1 MNISETHLAKL
12 RAFGYT
18 ESEARFLYIA
28 ATHSGYFTVRQFL
41 EFASAKSGK
50 RSACFVEKLI
60 ALGHASAQ
68 RYSRKS
74 LVYHTRSRRFF
85 AAIGKDYLRH
95 RREHE
100 LDHIKT
106 QLLALD
112 FILSQPENDY
122 FETAGSKRQY
132 FTETLKLESAL
143 FTSKEPNR
151 KPITFSDG
159 FPVFLACPSAELLP
173 VVNFTYVDSGHWNL
187 NPYVA
192 HLRSYRPLFQQ
203 LPKFEFIYIS
213 TSTRLQDEA
222 RELFSFLIKGEGLP
236 DLLRYFDVQTKWNR
250 KQYGQVTDADL
261 IFRNGA
267 KKRFTGPSFE
277 TLYRLWSRNQL
288 PGDLARQKTTLLPAS
303 EIIRFQAITVPGHE
317 TVFGNSAKRWGD
329 GWQVRVVSERFSAQ
343 TSPTPKAKLYRQQQI
358 RERGT

>member
-1 MNISETHLAKL
+1 MNISETHFANL

-41 EFASAKSGK
+41 EFAKAKSGK
-50 RSACFVEKLI
+50 RSACFAEKLI

-68 RYSRKS
+68 RYTRKS
-74 LVYHTRSRRFF
+74 LVYHIHSRRLF

-112 FILSQPENDY
+112 FILTHPENDY
-122 FETAGSKRQY
+122 FETAQKKRQY
-132 FTETLKLESAL
+132 FTETLKLDSAL
-143 FTSKEPNR
+143 FTSEDASR

-159 FPVFLACPSAELLP
+159 FPVFLACPSPELPP
-173 VVNFTYVDSGHWNL
+173 VVTFTYVDSGHWNL
-187 NPYVA
+187 DPYVA
-192 HLRSYRPLFQQ
+192 HLRRYRPLFQH
-203 LPKFEFIYIS
+203 LPSFQFIYIS
-213 TSTRLQDEA
+213 TSTRLQTEA
-222 RELFSFLIKGEGLP
+222 RELFSLLIKGEGLP

-261 IFRNGA
+261 IFRNEA
-267 KKRFTGPSFE
+267 KKRFTGPRFE
-277 TLYRLWSRNQL
+277 TLYQLWCRNQL
-288 PGDLARQKTTLLPAS
+288 PSDIARHETPVLPAS
-303 EIIRFQAITVPGHE
+303 ERIRFQAITVPGHE

-329 GWQVRVVSERFSAQ
+329 DWQV
-343 TSPTPKAKLYRQQQI
+343 
-358 RERGT
+358 